1 MSRFRD
7 FVNLMKP
14 SIMLLVLL
22 TGAAALML
30 EGSLK
35 ASDWRFWAVMLGL
48 MLTGGCANGL
58 NQYFERGIDA
68 KMGRTKNRRPL
79 ATGSLEPRP
88 ALYFVIACGVSGVL
102 LFGLL
107 FNWLAA
113 FTAFATIAFYSFY
126 YTLWLKPR
134 THLNIVIGGAAGA
147 MAPIIAWAA
156 ATGSVSLTPW
166 LLFLIVF
173 FWTPPHFWALALCVK
188 NDYARVKIPMLPV
201 IKGDRET
208 HRQIMV
214 YTLALVV
221 ISLLLH
227 AGLLY
232 LTAALGLGAV
242 FVYKAW
248 QLLKRQEQNYAWG
261 LFKYSIVYLTALF
274 VIIMADVAIGK

>member
-1 MSRFRD
+1 MPKLRD
-7 FVNLMKP
+7 FLNLMKP

-30 EGSLK
+30 EGSLH
-35 ASDWRFWAVMLGL
+35 ASDGKFWGILLGL

-58 NQYFERGIDA
+58 NQYFERDIDA
-68 KMGRTKNRRPL
+68 QMGRTKNRRPL
-79 ATGSLEPRP
+79 ATGKMLPKT
-88 ALYFVIACGVSGVL
+88 ALYFVVSCGVL
-102 LFGLL
+102 AIILFAVF
-107 FNWLAA
+107 FNWLSA
-113 FTAFATIAFYSFY
+113 FTAFATIAFYSFF

-156 ATGSVSLTPW
+156 ATGTLAWTPW

-188 NDYARVKIPMLPV
+188 NDYARVHIPMLPV
-201 IKGDRET
+201 IKGDSET
-208 HRQIMV
+208 RRQIFLYSFV
-214 YTLALVV
+214 LVA

-227 AGLLY
+227 VGLLY
-232 LTAALGLGAV
+232 LTAALVLGGL

-248 QLLKRQEQNYAWG
+248 KLLKGQEQNYAWG

-274 VIIMADVAIGK
+274 VVIMADVAITK